1 MSVITIAKPQVEID
15 EEVRHLVQTQ
25 EERVTIV
32 HCYYLSAFPTYAR
45 IWPTTYLIEEDG
57 TKRQLLHAFNIS
69 FAPNWTKYRVAN
81 DYVRF
86 TLLFEALGRT
96 CNLFHLKEEI
106 SESQAFYTHNIQRN
120 RSDVYE
126 AELSFTTK

>member
-57 TKRQLLHAFNIS
+57 TRRQLLHAFNIS
-69 FAPNWTKYRVAN
+69 FAPNWTSYRVVN

-86 TLLFEALGRT
+86 TLLFEALSRT
-96 CNLFHLKEEI
+96 CNLFQLRKRSLKARLFIHITFNATE
-106 SESQAFYTHNIQRN
+106 
-120 RSDVYE
+120 VMCM
-126 AELSFTTK
+126 K